1 MDRICDIN
9 ESKNSRFISKVISL
23 YRKRK
28 RCLIQTRIYVY
39 RLPLTHEEISKIIC
53 FQMEYSSNVFHLDKQ
68 CFTGDVAR
76 VIEIH
81 KGTREQN

>member
-1 MDRICDIN
+1 MDRIRDIN

-23 YRKRK
+23 YQKKK
-28 RCLIQTRIYVY
+28 RCLIQTRIY

-53 FQMEYSSNVFHLDKQ
+53 FQMNSSNVFHLDKQ

>member
-1 MDRICDIN
+1 MDRIRDIN

-28 RCLIQTRIYVY
+28 RCLIQTRIY
-39 RLPLTHEEISKIIC
+39 RLPLMHEEISKIIC

>member
-1 MDRICDIN
+1 MDRIRDIN

-28 RCLIQTRIYVY
+28 RCLIQTRIY

-53 FQMEYSSNVFHLDKQ
+53 FQMNSSNVFHLDKQ